1 MKFTALQ
8 RHGLKLIMFLV
19 KANDGE
25 PVQAPEIAGKEDLK
39 VGYVGKILFM
49 LRHAGLVRAV
59 RGRKGGYILSKSKD
73 EISLFDV
80 LKALEVKEFEKEC
93 PNLKLGDNC
102 SHTLD
107 CALRPVMKNLED
119 YIKDTTEAISLKD
132 LELNERTISKR
143 FNVSLVK

>member
-19 KANDGE
+19 KAKEGE
-25 PVQAPEIAGKEDLK
+25 PVQAPEIAEKENLK

-49 LRHAGLVRAV
+49 LRHAGLVKAV
-59 RGRKGGYILSKSKD
+59 RGRKGGYVLSKGKD
-73 EISLFDV
+73 EITLYDV
-80 LKALEVKEFEKEC
+80 LKALEVKEFEQEC

-119 YIKDTTEAISLKD
+119 YIKKTTTAISLKD
-132 LELNERTISKR
+132 LELDEKAMVKR
-143 FNVSLVK
+143 FR

>member
-1 MKFTALQ
+1 MRFTALQ

-25 PVQAPEIAGKEDLK
+25 PVQAPEIADKEGLK

-49 LRHAGLVRAV
+49 LRHAGLVKAV
-59 RGRKGGYILSKSKD
+59 RGRKGGYILSKDKN
-73 EISLFDV
+73 EITLYDV
-80 LKALEVKEFEKEC
+80 LTALEVKEFEQEC

-119 YIKDTTEAISLKD
+119 YVKKTTNGISLKD
-132 LELNERTISKR
+132 LEIDERSMDKR
-143 FNVSLVK
+143 LELGVNK